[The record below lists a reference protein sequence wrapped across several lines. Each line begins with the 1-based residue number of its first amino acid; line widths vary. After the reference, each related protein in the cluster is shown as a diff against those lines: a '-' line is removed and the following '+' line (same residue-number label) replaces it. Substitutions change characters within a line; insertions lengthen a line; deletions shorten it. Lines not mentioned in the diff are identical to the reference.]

1 MLVIE
6 GMASSFIDSF
16 IVMQF
21 YKNPKKSDTI
31 KAIEFYKKALDIN
44 PENSN
49 AKRAYKKLTKNK

>member
-31 KAIEFYKKALDIN
+31 KQKN
-44 PENSN
+44 P
-49 AKRAYKKLTKNK
+49 K